1 MDALGKESEE
11 KAKEVAKITNEMRVA
26 EQGVKKLNDQ
36 MEQVQDEKAKLSQV
50 FAELED
56 STDEISQRDVAQ
68 QEQLPIQSYWWCM
81 L

>member
-1 MDALGKESEE
+1 M
-11 KAKEVAKITNEMRVA
+11 A

-50 FAELED
+50 LAELED

-68 QEQLPIQSYWWCM
+68 QEQLLFQSYWWF
-81 L
+81 LL